1 MPTIQTFRPI
11 TFGMHFTTRL
21 TAAISAFALSISE
34 WNALRTTRNELEKL
48 SDLQLDDIG
57 LTRGDIDALTR

>member
-11 TFGMHFTTRL
+11 TFGVRFSTRL
-21 TAAISAFALSISE
+21 TAAISTIGIAISE
-34 WNALRTTRNELEKL
+34 WNALRATRHELANL
-48 SDLQLDDIG
+48 SDLQLEDIG